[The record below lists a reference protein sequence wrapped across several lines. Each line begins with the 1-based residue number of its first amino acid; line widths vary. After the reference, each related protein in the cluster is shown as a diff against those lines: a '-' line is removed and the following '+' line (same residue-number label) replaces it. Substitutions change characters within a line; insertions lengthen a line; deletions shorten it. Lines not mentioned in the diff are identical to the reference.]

1 MSLNSHEER
10 ILRAACSRPVRVR
23 EFTEGSMVLAAA
35 PRFVERYFSRLVSIG
50 LLQHRGEQHY
60 ATSAGRAR
68 INTIDEPLSRA
79 EIRSFTT
86 TGTYTGPN
94 WNIRLGG
101 EDHKRCPSR
110 GIDSGGRTWA
120 SN

>member
-1 MSLNSHEER
+1 MALNSHEER

-35 PRFVERYFSRLVSIG
+35 PRFVTRYFERLVSIG

-86 TGTYTGPN
+86 TGSYKTPPMVYRPGA
-94 WNIRLGG
+94 L
-101 EDHKRCPSR
+101 DFLQCPSR
-110 GIDSGGRTWA
+110 GIDA
-120 SN
+120 Q

>member
-23 EFTEGSMVLAAA
+23 DFTEGSMVLAAA
-35 PRFVERYFSRLVSIG
+35 PRFVARYFERMVSVG
-50 LLQHRGEQHY
+50 LLQQRGEQHY

-86 TGTYTGPN
+86 TGAYTGPN
-94 WNIRLGG
+94 WNIRPGG
-101 EDHKRCPSR
+101 EDHKQFRSR
-110 GIDSGGRTWA
+110 GIDAR
-120 SN
+120 